1 MSEVRAAFVM
11 EQTLG
16 HITHHRNLE
25 MVAARQS
32 RVRPTWVPVAF
43 PTHGLERIVP
53 GFATNW
59 SVRASY
65 RARRELD
72 RILRSRPHQALFFHT
87 QVTSLF
93 SVGLMRR
100 IPTVVSLDATPINYD
115 TVGRAYGHRPAAGGR
130 FDETKYRLNRT
141 AFHAARALVTWS
153 EWTRN
158 SLIADYG
165 VEAGK
170 ISVLAPGAA
179 PAYFE
184 IGCERTPHRPG
195 DPIRILFVGGDFE
208 RKGGPLL
215 LRAIRGLRTKEP
227 FELHLVTNAD
237 VAPEPGVHVHRNVA
251 PNSPQLLRL
260 FRSADIFALP
270 SFAECLSIA
279 LMEAAAAALPIVSTD
294 VGALREVARDGDN
307 ALVIAAGDGEA
318 LRCALA
324 RLIDDDPLRR
334 RLGAASLVL
343 AQAKFSAESN
353 DRAVLELIAAVALAR
368 DERIV
373 A

>member
-1 MSEVRAAFVM
+1 VRAAFVM

-43 PTHGLERIVP
+43 PTHGLERILP

-72 RILRSRPHQALFFHT
+72 GILRSRPHQALFFHT

-100 IPTVVSLDATPINYD
+100 IPTVISLDATPINYD

-130 FDETKYRLNRT
+130 LDERKYQMNRT

-153 EWTRN
+153 DWTRN
-158 SLIADYG
+158 SLVADYG

-170 ISVLAPGAA
+170 INVLAPGAA

-184 IGCERTPHRPG
+184 IGGERKPHRPG

-215 LRAIRGLRTKEP
+215 LRAVRGLRTKEP
-227 FELHLVTNAD
+227 FEIHLVTNAD
-237 VAPEPGVHVHRNVA
+237 VAPEPGVYVHRNVA

-260 FRSADIFALP
+260 FQSADIFALP

-318 LRCALA
+318 LRSALA
-324 RLIDDDPLRR
+324 RLIDGDPLRR

-353 DRAVLELIAAVALAR
+353 DRAVLELVAAVALAS